1 MQKLKKLGFLLAVA
15 ASLTLVGC
23 GSSKGDEDVVY
34 MRLAHNMSEDH
45 PIHKSLAEFERLVE
59 DKSKGTIDIEIYP
72 NGVLGSERETIELTQ
87 TGAIDIAK
95 VSTGA
100 LESFE
105 KEYTAFGIPYIFD
118 NLDHYYSVMDDRDL
132 MEELYHSTEDA
143 GFIGLT
149 YYDSGVRSLYTTS
162 KAIMSPS
169 DLKGLKI
176 RVQQSP
182 TAIKMIELMGGAAT
196 PMAFGEV
203 YTGLQQ
209 GVIDGAESNETALT
223 TNKHGEVAKYF
234 SYNQH
239 TIVPDLTIMNRK
251 LFDKLTKEQQDI
263 IIEAAIESTEYHKVI
278 WNESIEE
285 AVEEAKA
292 MGVEFFYPDM
302 KPFQEAVM
310 PLHEEFKEN
319 PEIKKMYDKIR
330 SKVSEEE

>member
-1 MQKLKKLGFLLAVA
+1 MKLKKLGILFAVIVSLAI
-15 ASLTLVGC
+15 VGY
-23 GSSKGDEDVVY
+23 SSRNDDNGVIHMK
-34 MRLAHNMSEDH
+34 LAHNMSEDH
-45 PIHKSLAEFERLVE
+45 PIHKSLSEFERLVE
-59 DKSKGTIDIEIYP
+59 EKSKGTIDIEIYP
-72 NGVLGSERETIELTQ
+72 NGVLGSEREMIELTQ

-105 KEYTAFGIPYIFD
+105 QQYTAFGIPYIFD
-118 NLDHYYSVMDDRDL
+118 NLDHYYSVMDDREL
-132 MEELYHSTEDA
+132 MDELYNSTDES

-162 KAIMSPS
+162 KAIMKPS

-182 TAIKMIELMGGAAT
+182 TAIKMIDLMGGSAT

-251 LFDKLTKEQQDI
+251 LYDKLTEEQKNA
-263 IIEAAIESTEYHKVI
+263 IIESAIESTEYHKVV
-278 WNESIEE
+278 WNESIEN
-285 AVEEAKA
+285 AVEEAKS
-292 MGVEFFYPDM
+292 MGVQFYYPDT

-310 PLHEEFKEN
+310 PLHEEFKE
-319 PEIKKMYDKIR
+319 EAAIKIMYDKIR
-330 SKVSEEE
+330 SKVN

>member
-1 MQKLKKLGFLLAVA
+1 MKLKKLGILF
-15 ASLTLVGC
+15 SITMSFMIGGC
-23 GSSKGDEDVVY
+23 SSIGGDNNVVH
-34 MRLAHNMSEDH
+34 MKLAHNMSEDH
-45 PIHKSLAEFERLVE
+45 PIHKSLCEFERLVE
-59 DKSKGTIDIEIYP
+59 ERSNGSIDIEIYP
-72 NGVLGSERETIELTQ
+72 NGVLGSEREMIELTQ

-105 KEYTAFGIPYIFD
+105 KQYTTFGIPYIFD
-118 NLDHYYSVMDDRDL
+118 DLEHYYSVMDDRSL
-132 MEELYHSTEDA
+132 MEELYNSTDES

-162 KAIMSPS
+162 KAIMKPS

-182 TAIKMIELMGGAAT
+182 TAKKMIELMGGAAT

-239 TIVPDLTIMNRK
+239 TIVPDLTIMNSK
-251 LFDKLTKEQQDI
+251 LYNKLTEEQQNI
-263 IIEAAIESTEYHKVI
+263 IIESAIESTAYHKEV
-278 WNESIEE
+278 WNDSIES
-285 AVEEAKA
+285 AKEEAKA
-292 MGVEFFYPDM
+292 MGVNFYYPDT

-310 PLHEEFKEN
+310 PLHEEFKKD
-319 PEIKKMYDKIR
+319 PDIKNMYDKIR
-330 SKVSEEE
+330 SKVN

>member
-1 MQKLKKLGFLLAVA
+1 MKLKKLGLLFTVV
-15 ASLTLVGC
+15 ASLSMVGC
-23 GSSKGDEDVVY
+23 TSSKDAKNVVH
-34 MRLAHNMSEDH
+34 MRLAHNMSEEH
-45 PIHKSLAEFERLVE
+45 PVHQSLAEFERLVE
-59 DKSKGTIDIEIYP
+59 EKSNGTIDIEIYP
-72 NGVLGSERETIELTQ
+72 NGVLGSEREMIELTQ

-132 MEELYHSTEDA
+132 MEDLYNSTEKS

-149 YYDSGVRSLYTTS
+149 YYDSGVRNLYTTS

-182 TAIKMIELMGGAAT
+182 TAIKMINLMGGSAT
-196 PMAFGEV
+196 PMSFGEV

-223 TNKHGEVAKYF
+223 TNKHGEVAKHF

-239 TIVPDLTIMNRK
+239 TIVPDLTIMNKK
-251 LFDKLTKEQQDI
+251 LYDKLTDEQREA
-263 IIEAAIESTEYHKVI
+263 IIEAAIESTQYHKDV
-278 WNESIEE
+278 WNDSIQT

-292 MGVEFFYPDM
+292 MGVQFYYPDT

-310 PLHEEFKEN
+310 PLHEEFKED
-319 PEIKKMYDKIR
+319 PEIKTMYDKIR
-330 SKVSEEE
+330 NKVN

>member
-1 MQKLKKLGFLLAVA
+1 MKLKKLGVLLTVITSFAVG
-15 ASLTLVGC
+15 GC
-23 GSSKGDEDVVY
+23 SSRVDSGDVVH
-34 MRLAHNMSEDH
+34 MKLAHNMSEDH
-45 PIHKSLAEFERLVE
+45 PIHKSLSEFERLVE
-59 DKSKGTIDIEIYP
+59 EKSDGTIDIEIYP
-72 NGVLGSERETIELTQ
+72 NGVLGSEREMIELTQ

-105 KEYTAFGIPYIFD
+105 KQYTAFGIPYIFD
-118 NLDHYYSVMDDRDL
+118 NLDHYYSVMDDREL
-132 MEELYHSTEDA
+132 MEELYTSTSES
-143 GFIGLT
+143 GFMGLT
-149 YYDSGVRSLYTTS
+149 YYDSGVRSLYTAS
-162 KAIMSPS
+162 KPIMKPS

-182 TAIKMIELMGGAAT
+182 TAIKMIDLMGGSAT

-223 TNKHGEVAKYF
+223 TNKHGEVAKHF

-239 TIVPDLTIMNRK
+239 TIVPDLTIMNSK
-251 LFDKLTKEQQDI
+251 LYNKLTEKQKEAITQ
-263 IIEAAIESTEYHKVI
+263 AAIESTEYHKKV
-278 WNESIEE
+278 WNESIEN
-285 AVEEAKA
+285 AVKEAKA
-292 MGVEFFYPDM
+292 MGVNFYYPDT

-319 PEIKKMYDKIR
+319 PDIKIMYDKIR
-330 SKVSEEE
+330 DKVN

>member
-1 MQKLKKLGFLLAVA
+1 MKLKKLGILFTVIV
-15 ASLTLVGC
+15 SLSIVGYT
-23 GSSKGDEDVVY
+23 SRNDDNDVVH
-34 MRLAHNMSEDH
+34 MKLAHNMSEDH
-45 PIHKSLAEFERLVE
+45 PIHKSLSEFEKLVE
-59 DKSKGTIDIEIYP
+59 EKSKGTIDVEIYP
-72 NGVLGSERETIELTQ
+72 NGVLGSEREMIELTQ

-105 KEYTAFGIPYIFD
+105 QQYTAFGIPYIFD
-118 NLDHYYSVMDDRDL
+118 NLEHYYSVMDDRKL
-132 MEELYHSTEDA
+132 MDELYNSTYDS

-162 KAIMSPS
+162 KAIMKPS
-169 DLKGLKI
+169 DLRGLKI

-182 TAIKMIELMGGAAT
+182 TAIKMINLMGGSAT

-251 LFDKLTKEQQDI
+251 LYDKLTDEQQNA
-263 IIEAAIESTEYHKVI
+263 IIEAAIESTEYHKVV
-278 WNESIEE
+278 WNESIEN
-285 AVEEAKA
+285 AVEDAKS
-292 MGVEFFYPDM
+292 MGVRFYYPDT

-310 PLHEEFKEN
+310 PLHEEFKEE
-319 PEIKKMYDKIR
+319 PAIRIMYDKIR
-330 SKVSEEE
+330 SKVN